1 MSRLARHGAALLGAQ
16 LWNWQALQGGD
27 LARTLLVYLNDGRKV
42 VVKNGPDP
50 VAEADM
56 LRSLGRT
63 GAVVPQVLG
72 VDENALVLQYLPSGS
87 RVAGCWPDLGRVL
100 AQVHAGRPPQR
111 DGACYGWHAD
121 YAFGAL
127 PVCNAWTRSW
137 PEFWA
142 RHRLAVHQ
150 EHVGI
155 DLARQIEKL
164 MRRLPDL
171 LPESPTASLLHGDLW
186 GGNVL
191 VADNRVSG
199 LIDPC
204 CHYGHAEVDLAT
216 AGIFDR
222 PGPGFY
228 AAHGP
233 LEAGYEVRFAI
244 YRLWIALVHLRLF
257 GATYRP
263 LVAHYLDAAGAGSG

>member
-16 LWNWQALQGGD
+16 IWNWQALQGGD
-27 LARTLLVYLNDGRKV
+27 IAHTLLLYLNDGRKV

-56 LRSLGRT
+56 LRCLGRT
-63 GAVVPQVLG
+63 GAPVPQVLG
-72 VDENALVLQYLPSGS
+72 VDEDALVLQYLPADGALSSGW
-87 RVAGCWPDLGRVL
+87 RDLGHVL
-100 AQVHAGRPPQR
+100 AQAHAGRPPQP
-111 DGACYGWHAD
+111 DDACYGWPTD
-121 YAFGAL
+121 YAFGTL
-127 PVCNAWTRSW
+127 PVRNTWSPSW

-142 RHRLAVHQ
+142 QQRIGVHL

-155 DLARQIEKL
+155 DLARQLEAL

-171 LPESPTASLLHGDLW
+171 LPERPAASLLHGDLW

-191 VADNRVSG
+191 VSGGRVSG

-204 CHYGHAEVDLAT
+204 CYYGHAEVDLAT

-222 PGPGFY
+222 PAPTFY

-244 YRLWIALVHLRLF
+244 YRLWTALVHLRLF
-257 GATYRP
+257 GPTYMP
-263 LVAHYLDAAGAGSG
+263 LVAHYLDATGANGG